1 MLEIEHFSLF
11 QQINHTR
18 GKNWQGNNVCLLSKT
33 MRIHTISSLDDAQV
47 KTSKTGPL
55 QNLKGQEKPQKM
67 RIRRGTSR

>member
-18 GKNWQGNNVCLLSKT
+18 GKNWQGNNICLLSKT
-33 MRIHTISSLDDAQV
+33 MRIPTISSLDDAQV
-47 KTSKTGPL
+47 KTSKTGL
-55 QNLKGQEKPQKM
+55 LKGQEKPQKM